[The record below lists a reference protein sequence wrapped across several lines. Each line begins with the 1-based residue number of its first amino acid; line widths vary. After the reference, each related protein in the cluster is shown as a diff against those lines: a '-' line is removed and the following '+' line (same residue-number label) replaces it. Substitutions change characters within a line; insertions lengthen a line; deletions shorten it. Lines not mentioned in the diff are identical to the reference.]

1 MQGFDEELIVCPL
14 EENVELEDISEESM
28 LTALSS
34 NFRFNEANMF
44 AELR

>member
-14 EENVELEDISEESM
+14 EESVELEDISEKSM
-28 LTALSS
+28 LIALSS
-34 NFRFNEANMF
+34 NFMFKEANMF